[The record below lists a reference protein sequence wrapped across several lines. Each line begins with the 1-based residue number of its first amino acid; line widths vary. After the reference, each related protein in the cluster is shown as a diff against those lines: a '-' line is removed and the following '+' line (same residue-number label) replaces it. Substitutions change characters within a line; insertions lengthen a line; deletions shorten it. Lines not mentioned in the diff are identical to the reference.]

1 MSCTQNYSKPSLK
14 APYNSKG
21 FVMIYSDLEFNNKT
35 IKSKLNSNEEELAHN
50 KLRPGSLVKIINPE
64 TNDSIILKVKKR
76 FDYPEFYKAIIT
88 KPLAE
93 KLNIRENLPLVE
105 IIEVKKNKS
114 FIAKKTKIFKEEV
127 KIPNNAPVESVKI
140 DNISKNK
147 KTKKIINTKF
157 HIIIGEF
164 YSKESAL
171 MLKKRITSELS
182 SFDPNK
188 LYIKSKKTNKIS
200 LISGPYNSIN
210 FVKNDYI
217 LLKKFGFEELDI
229 STND

>member
-1 MSCTQNYSKPSLK
+1 
-14 APYNSKG
+14 
-21 FVMIYSDLEFNNKT
+21 MIYSDLEFNNKT

-114 FIAKKTKIFKEEV
+114 FIAKKTKI
-127 KIPNNAPVESVKI
+127 
-140 DNISKNK
+140 
-147 KTKKIINTKF
+147 
-157 HIIIGEF
+157 
-164 YSKESAL
+164 
-171 MLKKRITSELS
+171 
-182 SFDPNK
+182 
-188 LYIKSKKTNKIS
+188 
-200 LISGPYNSIN
+200 
-210 FVKNDYI
+210 
-217 LLKKFGFEELDI
+217 
-229 STND
+229 